1 MRVSDILKEKETIN
15 LEHLEKRDWEL
26 LTMAVLMILVL
37 TLYILISHIWE
48 MADSPREWFRD
59 LISIKTYLTGSS
71 FLIILFCIYI
81 VAKNMELRKLRRQLF
96 SQKVELER
104 MASTLEEITSFYQIS
119 SQILSKENLKV
130 ILGSIIK
137 ESLKSLQADRATI
150 YMLDKESKILRS
162 QIFHAPNPLHEKVNL
177 LEERETAR
185 KAILQD
191 SPIFLSRPEDFQGF
205 FNYAAREDKITSL
218 ISYPFRLGGQPS
230 GVLSLVRINRPQ
242 PFNEDNLKILS
253 VFSQYA
259 SMAVE
264 NENLLEEVKKKAIVH
279 KKFEKYNQHIFELF
293 QELSEE
299 ERGKIEERIKEL
311 LWGRKKEKE
320 KVILLSE
327 LRPERR
333 QDERVNEIIQVEFE
347 EHISA
352 QTVNISGGG
361 VFIRT
366 NDPLDLEEE
375 FHLKLHIPD
384 GEEPAQV
391 LCKVVW
397 TNKYGKESEDLPR
410 GMGVKFI
417 KINPQDRKRIEDFIQ
432 MQKIRR
438 QKENEKKN
446 F

>member
-1 MRVSDILKEKETIN
+1 MHLRGIFEKKDRFN
-15 LEHLEKRDWEL
+15 LEHLERRDWEL

-37 TLYILISHIWE
+37 TFYILISHIWE
-48 MADSPREWFRD
+48 LADSPREWFRD
-59 LISIKTYLTGSS
+59 LISVKTYLTGSS
-71 FLIILFCIYI
+71 FLIILFCLYI

-119 SQILSKENLKV
+119 SQILNKDNLEA
-130 ILGSIIK
+130 ILGNIIK

-162 QIFHAPNPLHEKVNL
+162 QISYAPNPLHEKVNL
-177 LEERETAR
+177 LEEREMAKKT
-185 KAILQD
+185 ILQD
-191 SPIFLSRPEDFQGF
+191 LPIFLRRPEEFQGF

-218 ISYPFRLGGQPS
+218 ISYPFRLGGQPA
-230 GVLSLVRINRPQ
+230 GVLSLVRINRPH
-242 PFNEDNLKILS
+242 PFNEDNLQILS

-264 NENLLEEVKKKAIVH
+264 NANLLEEVKKKATPQKIFGLH
-279 KKFEKYNQHIFELF
+279 NQRLFELL
-293 QELSEE
+293 QELPEE
-299 ERGKIEERIKEL
+299 DKGKIENHIRNLLGERRR
-311 LWGRKKEKE
+311 GQE
-320 KVILLSE
+320 KVVLLSE
-327 LRPERR
+327 LKAERR

-347 EHISA
+347 DNLLA

-366 NDPLDLEEE
+366 NEPLDLEEE
-375 FHLKLHIPD
+375 FYLKLHIPD
-384 GEEPAQV
+384 GEEPVEV

-397 TNKYGKESEDLPR
+397 SNKYGKETDDLPR

-417 KINPQDRKRIEDFIQ
+417 KIHPQDKKRIEEFIQ
-432 MQKIRR
+432 TQKIRKL
-438 QKENEKKN
+438 KE
-446 F
+446 